1 MGLGAE
7 NTRRPDLEKSSGP
20 TPEADVRWYSYK
32 VAEITSESPID
43 EAKSN
48 LQSLLSALSK
58 IQDTNFRPGIR
69 GWRLIRPALFRL
81 NLDVEVEIDQYLV
94 ELPSLAIWQASSP
107 PMVRQTNFSALN
119 AEIRSQIKKA
129 VLAHDIL
136 TVRTLTLKLLQN
148 ISGNRNEERQNE
160 VRRIAGTYLKLE
172 DLLSHDIDQLRLCY
186 QTFYRYMEEAEHFRG
201 DADCT
206 RVRETFIR
214 LAETF
219 HSDEIDSYIQ
229 MAACLR
235 EFKRSDLALE
245 ILDWQ
250 MPELGK
256 FVNPYFENSLLA
268 ILLDREM
275 WDRAELLVER
285 LTDTGPVV
293 VVNRARILPTI
304 WRFHKEMFV
313 LTGDYSSLQ
322 MAEKIVDEMPSAGVE
337 ASTVLLCQNVLA
349 ALSGNRQDREI
360 EFAASPP
367 RSPRNRAPSVAR
379 QIEQGGLESEL
390 EAWFTTLPT

>member
-1 MGLGAE
+1 VEQSG
-7 NTRRPDLEKSSGP
+7 GP

-32 VAEITSESPID
+32 VEEITSESPVD
-43 EAKSN
+43 EARSN
-48 LQSLLSALSK
+48 LESLLSALSK

-69 GWRLIRPALFRL
+69 GWRLIRPAIFRMNL
-81 NLDVEVEIDQYLV
+81 NLESEIEKYL
-94 ELPSLAIWQASSP
+94 EEFPGLAVWQATSP
-107 PMVRQTNFSALN
+107 SVDNQTNFSALN
-119 AEIRSQIKKA
+119 AGIRSQIKKA
-129 VLAHDIL
+129 VLARDIL

-148 ISGNRNEERQNE
+148 ISGSRKEERRVE

-172 DLLSHDIDQLRLCY
+172 DLLSQDIDQLRLCY
-186 QTFYRYMEEAEHFRG
+186 QTFCRHMEEIEHFRS
-201 DADCT
+201 DTDLV

-219 HSDEIDSYIQ
+219 HSDEMDSYIQ

-235 EFKRSDLALE
+235 EFKRPDLALE

-268 ILLDREM
+268 ILLDLEM
-275 WDRAELLVER
+275 LDRAELLVER

-293 VVNRARILPTI
+293 VKNRARILPTI

-313 LTGDYSSLQ
+313 LTGDYSSLH
-322 MAEKIVDEMPSAGVE
+322 MAEKVVDEMPGAGVE
-337 ASTVLLCQNVLA
+337 ASTVLLCQNVIA

-360 EFAASPP
+360 EFGDTPEKP
-367 RSPRNRAPSVAR
+367 PRNRAPSVAR

-390 EAWFTTLPT
+390 ESWFSTLPT

>member
-1 MGLGAE
+1 MELGAE
-7 NTRRPDLEKSSGP
+7 NTRRPNVEKFSGP

-43 EAKSN
+43 EARSN
-48 LQSLLSALSK
+48 LESLLSALSK
-58 IQDTNFRPGIR
+58 IQDANFGPGLR
-69 GWRLIRPALFRL
+69 GWRLIRPALTRL
-81 NLDVEVEIDQYLV
+81 SLDLEVEMNKYLD
-94 ELPSLAIWQASSP
+94 EFPSLSIWQATSP
-107 PMVRQTNFSALN
+107 PVVKQSNFSALN
-119 AEIRSQIKKA
+119 AEIRSQIKIA
-129 VLAHDIL
+129 VLARDFL
-136 TVRTLTLKLLQN
+136 TVRALTLKLLQN
-148 ISGNRNEERQNE
+148 ISGNRSEERQNE
-160 VRRIAGTYLKLE
+160 VRRFAGTYLMLE
-172 DLLSHDIDQLRLCY
+172 DLLAQDVDQLRLCY
-186 QTFYRYMEEAEHFRG
+186 QNFYRHMEETEHFRG
-201 DADCT
+201 DVDLA

-268 ILLDREM
+268 VLLDLEI
-275 WDRAELLVER
+275 WDRAKLLVER

-313 LTGDYSSLQ
+313 LTGDYSSLHT
-322 MAEKIVDEMPSAGVE
+322 AEKIVDEMPSSGVE
-337 ASTVLLCQNVLA
+337 ASTVLLCRNVLSA
-349 ALSGNRQDREI
+349 ISGDQHDGEV
-360 EFAASPP
+360 EFADVSP

-379 QIEQGGLESEL
+379 EIEESGLVSEL
-390 EAWFTTLPT
+390 ESWFTMLPK